1 MGLGQQ
7 DLLVLRIGDEQF
19 ALPVEAV
26 EELVES
32 PKYRPVP
39 GGATGLLGVFTLGG
53 RLLSLHDPAPLLG
66 ATLQGNPVALV
77 MRAGA
82 RMLAIAVDDADDVIT
97 VDLADVREA
106 PRSEDGDDLVVGILW
121 RRPELIT
128 LLDARAV
135 GAACAERD
143 EATL

>member
-1 MGLGQQ
+1 M
-7 DLLVLRIGDEQF
+7 VRIGDEQF
-19 ALPVEAV
+19 ALAVESV

-32 PKYRPVP
+32 PRFRLVP

-53 RLLSLHDPAPLLG
+53 RLLSLYDPAPLLG
-66 ATLQGNPVALV
+66 ASLQGTPVALV

-82 RMLAIAVDDADDVIT
+82 RMLALAVDDADDVIT

-106 PRSEDGDDLVVGILW
+106 PRLDEGDDLVVGVLW

-128 LLDARAV
+128 VLDARAL
-135 GAACAERD
+135 GAACASRD
-143 EATL
+143 GVAL